1 VLAATLIAMGR
12 QGGDS
17 VQSDDALSR
26 LRSELKGLHR
36 DRGEPSAR
44 AIARNVRGEISHNT
58 VIKWLE
64 CERLPPWGI
73 LEQLVRGLGG
83 DEAKFRRLWR
93 AVRDQQEP
101 LPSAP
106 EDARE
111 RDTDE
116 PGIPQLRTLED
127 ADHTQA
133 ELDERAQ
140 QQRRE
145 QESLR
150 EQLVSARDQLADLN
164 DRLAGLRGQL
174 SQMQQQ
180 ASADASLRGRLE
192 AEIAS
197 LEQERDQLYEEIEKL
212 RDKLRQSREEMI
224 ELLGQSIQI
233 AARRSEL
240 NREWARSEE
249 ALRRRHEADLA
260 REREQVRTL
269 QEELARLNAVLAGL
283 GTSSSSRHH
292 ARAGTG
298 PSPQDEAWLL
308 VADSEHLARTITDPG
323 MRAEALLDTAKVL
336 ATIDPPAAERL
347 ARTVTAPHLQYQA
360 LILADTAKALVR
372 QNPSEARRLLDDAEH
387 VANTIRSTD
396 LKAHRGIALAGIAA
410 VRAELDLV
418 AAERLALTIS
428 DGVEAHSRAAALRDI
443 AKTVAGRDPAEA
455 RRLLADAERAASR
468 ITEANAL
475 GRNQGPALREIVKV
489 MAGLDPVAAE
499 EVTRRIRD
507 PASRAA
513 ALAWI
518 ASAVAG
524 REPAKAAQLS
534 ADAQNLIGTIL
545 LRDDQARALADISTA
560 VAGWD
565 PAEARR
571 LLADAERIA
580 FQYPN
585 RPSAWT
591 IQTIAKAL
599 AREDPS
605 NSVRL
610 AKTITNPPD
619 QAVALSLVAQELAEK
634 DSAEAERI
642 ARTIDD
648 ADNQARALAHITV
661 VRAERMCQ

>member
-1 VLAATLIAMGR
+1 VREARPESRGNAFRPCWRAGVLAATLIAMGR

-26 LRSELKGLHR
+26 LRSELKGLRR
-36 DRGEPSAR
+36 DRGEPSGR

-58 VIKWLE
+58 VLKWLE

-73 LEQLVRGLGG
+73 LEPLVRGLGG

-101 LPSAP
+101 LSSAP
-106 EDARE
+106 EDSGE
-111 RDTDE
+111 RDADE

-127 ADHTQA
+127 ADHAQA

-140 QQRRE
+140 QQRQE

-164 DRLAGLRGQL
+164 DQLAGLRGQL

-224 ELLGQSIQI
+224 ELLEQSIQI

-269 QEELARLNAVLAGL
+269 QEELARLNAALADL
-283 GTSSSSRHH
+283 GTSSSS
-292 ARAGTG
+292 
-298 PSPQDEAWLL
+298 PQDEARLL
-308 VADSEHLARTITDPG
+308 LADSEHLARTIADPG

-347 ARTVTAPHLQYQA
+347 ARTVTAPHLEYQA
-360 LILADTAKALVR
+360 LILADTARALVR

-387 VANTIRSTD
+387 VATTLPDGGSHSPRNFA
-396 LKAHRGIALAGIAA
+396 LRGIAQVL
-410 VRAELDLV
+410 AELDLV
-418 AAERLALTIS
+418 AAERLFTAARVYDPSAAAALARI
-428 DGVEAHSRAAALRDI
+428 ARAAAE
-443 AKTVAGRDPAEA
+443 GDPAQA
-455 RRLLADAERAASR
+455 RGLLADAEQHGK
-468 ITEANAL
+468 NL
-475 GRNQGPALREIVKV
+475 FNNEIVKV
-489 MAGLDPVAAE
+489 MARLDPREAE
-499 EVTRRIRD
+499 RLACTISA
-507 PASRAA
+507 PASRAL
-513 ALAWI
+513 ALARI
-518 ASAVAG
+518 ARVMVE
-524 REPAKAAQLS
+524 R
-534 ADAQNLIGTIL
+534 
-545 LRDDQARALADISTA
+545 DQADGRRLLTEAERLVSRPVIGLPPVERARAITG
-560 VAGWD
+560 VARIVAEWD
-565 PAEARR
+565 PAEAGR
-571 LLADAERIA
+571 LLAEVEDMFRQVYSSSDIDALLD
-580 FQYPN
+580 
-585 RPSAWT
+585 S
-591 IQTIAKAL
+591 
-599 AREDPS
+599 
-605 NSVRL
+605 
-610 AKTITNPPD
+610 
-619 QAVALSLVAQELAEK
+619 AVALAKVDLGKAERLVRDIDPGRPRALTQIAFELAET
-634 DSAEAERI
+634 DPAEAERI
-642 ARTIDD
+642 ALTITHPDH
-648 ADNQARALAHITV
+648 QSKALAHIAAT
-661 VRAERMCQ
+661 RAERMSREAR